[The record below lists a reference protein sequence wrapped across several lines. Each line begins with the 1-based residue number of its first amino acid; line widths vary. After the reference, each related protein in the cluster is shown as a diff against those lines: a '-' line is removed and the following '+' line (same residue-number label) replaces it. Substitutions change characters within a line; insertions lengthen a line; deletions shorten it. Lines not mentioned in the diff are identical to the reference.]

1 MELDRKEEAEPH
13 CMFVWLTERDC
24 YLLNA
29 DFQLGCVVGGDG
41 FQVAL
46 LAVNINIFQ
55 RGRCLGLVYTCHY
68 NPNITN
74 IIIFWQIHLEMSR
87 GRRIFINDNSHI
99 AHGQASLWWRA
110 WLLPASGQ
118 DRHLPVS
125 EWWEETLWDWCGSD
139 RSLNKKRSWAGKYFI
154 QSQTACNLILVP
166 VMLHSL

>member
-13 CMFVWLTERDC
+13 CIFVWLTERDC

-87 GRRIFINDNSHI
+87 GRRIFINDKSHMAI
-99 AHGQASLWWRA
+99 PVSGVSLMASLSLDRQPSPCVRA
-110 WLLPASGQ
+110 VGRNSGILL
-118 DRHLPVS
+118 
-125 EWWEETLWDWCGSD
+125 WGSD
-139 RSLNKKRSWAGKYFI
+139 RSLDKKRSWAGKYFI
-154 QSQTACNLILVP
+154 QSMSACNLIL
-166 VMLHSL
+166 SQ

>member
-1 MELDRKEEAEPH
+1 MPTSSSAALWR
-13 CMFVWLTERDC
+13 VWVLGCIT
-24 YLLNA
+24 
-29 DFQLGCVVGGDG
+29 QLGI
-41 FQVAL
+41 
-46 LAVNINIFQ
+46 NINISSCP
-55 RGRCLGLVYTCHY
+55 RLVYTCQY

-99 AHGQASLWWRA
+99 AHGHASLWWRA

-154 QSQTACNLILVP
+154 QSLTACNLIIVWVILVS
-166 VMLHSL
+166 VSYRVGFSE